1 MIARIIGVDGTVA
14 PKKKA
19 IHYDEPEPCNS
30 FHPYTSN
37 PQLCKC
43 GKPYTEHKAFME
55 VLIEKERK
63 RKEEEEYQQK
73 RAKLMELCTTEID
86 PEAEDEDIVDL
97 GNGWKLPRKQ
107 FEMLRDMAL
116 KKLNEPPAASTVT
129 QSSFSTSWV
138 GPLPYERKFGGGG
151 MKKC

>member
-19 IHYDEPEPCNS
+19 IHYDEP
-30 FHPYTSN
+30 
-37 PQLCKC
+37 
-43 GKPYTEHKAFME
+43 KACRTYIAC
-55 VLIEKERK
+55 IEKERK